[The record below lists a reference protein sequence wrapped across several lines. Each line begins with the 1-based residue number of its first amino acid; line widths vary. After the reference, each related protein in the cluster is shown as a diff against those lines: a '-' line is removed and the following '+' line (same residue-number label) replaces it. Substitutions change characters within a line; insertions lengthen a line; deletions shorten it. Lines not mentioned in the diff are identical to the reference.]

1 MKIKNNIILKSNRSM
16 FSGSGLHKKGL
27 GIDVR
32 EYLKNSHDET
42 IVNDPIYG
50 RILGSKNS
58 ADNVKIGSINDSKN
72 SHEDTHNNLVD
83 QFKKIS
89 FKDKKKK
96 GIKFEI

>member
-58 ADNVKIGSINDSKN
+58 ADNVKIGSINQN
-72 SHEDTHNNLVD
+72 HEDTHNNLVD

>member
-1 MKIKNNIILKSNRSM
+1 MKIKNNIILKSNRNM
-16 FSGSGLHKKGL
+16 FSGTGLHKHGL
-27 GIDVR
+27 MVDVR
-32 EYLKNSHDET
+32 DYLKNTHDNS
-42 IVNDPIYG
+42 IVNDPTYG
-50 RILGSKNS
+50 RILGSKAG
-58 ADNVKIGSINDSKN
+58 ADNVRIGDINDSKH

>member
-27 GIDVR
+27 GFDVR

-42 IVNDPIYG
+42 VVNDPTFG

-58 ADNVKIGSINDSKN
+58 ADNVKIGSINQN
-72 SHEDTHNNLVD
+72 HEDTHNNLVD